1 MKKLHYPSNLVNK
14 DLNPAFIQFAY
25 FHRDDKMRLSP
36 KTMIQ
41 LSMPEQISQPST
53 VSWDNEKFGMAGK
66 IISDGIKK
74 VSGSN
79 EGTMD
84 MNSMIDAVSQR
95 VKQGAMFNIAAV
107 ANKGLGGGASAE
119 GMMGEVTGR
128 IPNPYVTAIFRGV
141 NFRTFDFVFKFT
153 PLSEKDCELINNIVK
168 EMRSN
173 ALPESMDS
181 SAFLSYPYECQIS
194 YFWKG
199 KRNAWLNRFKRAAC
213 TKVDVNYAGTGSFTA
228 MRNGFPTQIIVS
240 TTWTELELVT
250 RSDVT
255 DGGY

>member
-1 MKKLHYPSNLVNK
+1 MKTLYYPKNLVNM
-14 DLNPAFIQFAY
+14 DLNPAFIQLTY
-25 FHRDDKMRLSP
+25 FHRDDQLRLAP
-36 KTMIQ
+36 KSTIS

-66 IISDGIKK
+66 ILSDGMKK
-74 VSGSN
+74 LGGSN

-84 MNSMIDAVSQR
+84 ISSMVDAVSQR
-95 VKQGAMFNIAAV
+95 VKQGAMFNV
-107 ANKGLGGGASAE
+107 ASVASRALGGTASAE
-119 GMMGEVTGR
+119 GMMGEVSGR

-141 NFRTFDFVFKFT
+141 NFRTFDYVFKFT
-153 PLSEKDCELINNIVK
+153 PLSEDDCTLINNIIK

-173 ALPESMDS
+173 ALPESLDS
-181 SAFLSYPYECQIS
+181 SAFLSYPYECQIA

-199 KRNAWLNRFKRAAC
+199 KQNKWLNRFKRAAC
-213 TKVDVNYAGTGSFTA
+213 TKIDVNYAGTGSFTA

-255 DGGY
+255 EGGF